1 MIVDYDFNIIERNS
15 IIQRRPSELF
25 FFILYSDL
33 LVEINKEINK
43 TEEDV
48 LNSWY
53 HFGIKYQGFKLQHQK
68 SIPLIT
74 NESDIYFSK
83 QYPLSINKTTIN
95 IIDWEVLKYIEN
107 RGVYGLFDGILK
119 RKSEYTSGYIAS
131 DYSIISRDKPLEIFG
146 MKILSIVQM
155 KNTFGQYT
163 EYRRKKNDIL
173 DLIANI
179 GSLFSSFFSV
189 FVFIFKFYSK
199 NIDNYQI
206 IEKLLSKVKKTN
218 ILKKKE
224 TKRNFEINYININ
237 KNNKNQRFNS
247 SSYVNH

>member
-1 MIVDYDFNIIERNS
+1 MNKLDFLSEAPQILFFQNESNKTFFGGILFIIYIIFVTSLSIIHILDYFLNDKYEIYYSLIRNDGSEKEIPVDDEMDPLLNFSINLSGVDEGLNPIEPSDAFMIVDYDFNIIERNS

-33 LVEINKEINK
+33 LAEINKEINK

-107 RGVYGLFDGILK
+107 RGVFGIFDGILK

-131 DYSIISRDKPLEIFG
+131 DYSIIDYF
-146 MKILSIVQM
+146 
-155 KNTFGQYT
+155 
-163 EYRRKKNDIL
+163 
-173 DLIANI
+173 
-179 GSLFSSFFSV
+179 
-189 FVFIFKFYSK
+189 
-199 NIDNYQI
+199 
-206 IEKLLSKVKKTN
+206 
-218 ILKKKE
+218 
-224 TKRNFEINYININ
+224 
-237 KNNKNQRFNS
+237 
-247 SSYVNH
+247 